1 MVRDLMDDL
10 GLPMGVL
17 YAAVAVPIAVFAA
30 WWMGFLGPSRA
41 VAEPVVVPPT
51 TIAAADPVGVS
62 ASEDPGVVGDSGSTD
77 GDAGASAESGAV
89 SGTPGRGA
97 VTTTEPPT
105 EVVLVDGATSIAGVG
120 RSTVVVESSPVGADT
135 LTLSMPSTAVADA
148 RLVVIAADGAREEF
162 ESVGG
167 AEIVAVVDPAVRL
180 SAVEVEVDG
189 PWALSWTAGR
199 G

>member
-1 MVRDLMDDL
+1 MDDL

-17 YAAVAVPIAVFAA
+17 YAAVAVPLAVFAA

-41 VAEPVVVPPT
+41 VAEPAVAPPT
-51 TIAAADPVGVS
+51 TIAAADSVGVS
-62 ASEDPGVVGDSGSTD
+62 EADDAGVVGESGSTD
-77 GDAGASAESGAV
+77 DDAGASAEGGAV
-89 SGTPGRGA
+89 SGTPGRSA
-97 VTTTEPPT
+97 VTTTEPAT

-167 AEIVAVVDPAVRL
+167 ADVVAVVDPAVRL